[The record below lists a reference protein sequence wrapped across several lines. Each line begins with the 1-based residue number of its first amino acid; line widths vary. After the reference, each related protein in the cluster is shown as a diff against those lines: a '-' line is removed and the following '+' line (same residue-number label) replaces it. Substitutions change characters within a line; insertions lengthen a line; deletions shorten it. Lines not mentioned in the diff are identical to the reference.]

1 MSQVLFHDSLFQL
14 AIDGYDA
21 VNAIPA
27 DVVVKGVGN
36 GSDRYHGAS
45 AYGLRWNI
53 EADDLAILA
62 HSCAV

>member
-45 AYGLRWNI
+45 ADGLRWNI

-62 HSCAV
+62 HGCAV